1 MSPETD
7 EVLKKA
13 MTLPL
18 EDRAALACSL
28 IDSLD
33 ETVDEDAEVAWQQEV
48 VRRMDEIR
56 SGKVKTIPWREV
68 QRKGRAL
75 LHGK

>member
-7 EVLKKA
+7 ELLQRA
-13 MTLPL
+13 MSLP
-18 EDRAALACSL
+18 EDRAALASRL

-33 ETVDEDAEVAWQQEV
+33 QAVDADAEAVRQQEIS
-48 VRRMDEIR
+48 RRWDEVKL
-56 SGKVKTIPWREV
+56 GKVTTIPWREV
-68 QRKGRAL
+68 QRKAQAL

>member
-7 EVLKKA
+7 ELLRKA
-13 MTLPL
+13 MALPL
-18 EDRAALACSL
+18 EARAELACFL
-28 IDSLD
+28 TDSLD
-33 ETVDEDAEVAWQQEV
+33 ETVDEGAEMAWQQEV

-68 QRKGRAL
+68 QRKGQAL

>member
-7 EVLKKA
+7 ELLQKA

-18 EDRAALACSL
+18 KVRAELACSL

-33 ETVDEDAEVAWQQEV
+33 ETVDEDAEQAWQQEV

-56 SGKVKTIPWREV
+56 SGNVETIPWREV
-68 QRKGRAL
+68 QRKGQAL

>member
-7 EVLKKA
+7 ELLQKA
-13 MTLPL
+13 LSLPA
-18 EDRAALACSL
+18 EDRAALASSL

-33 ETVDEDAEVAWQQEV
+33 QTVDEDAEIAWQQEIS
-48 VRRMDEIR
+48 RRMDEVR
-56 SGKVKTIPWREV
+56 SGKAKTIPWREV

>member
-7 EVLKKA
+7 ELLQKA

-18 EDRAALACSL
+18 KARAELACSL

>member
-1 MSPETD
+1 
-7 EVLKKA
+7 
-13 MTLPL
+13 
-18 EDRAALACSL
+18 
-28 IDSLD
+28 
-33 ETVDEDAEVAWQQEV
+33 VDEDAEVAWQQEV
-48 VRRMDEIR
+48 ARRMDEIR

>member
-7 EVLKKA
+7 ELLQKA

-18 EDRAALACSL
+18 EARAELACSL

-33 ETVDEDAEVAWQQEV
+33 ESVDEDAEVAWQQEV
-48 VRRMDEIR
+48 ARRMDEIR